1 MTTNLPKIIRVYFQV
16 KVDDLV
22 RAKDF
27 YQETFGFDVAF
38 FEGADIGW
46 AEMQLPGEARLGL
59 NLRRSGEDKPKS
71 WGILTVEVENLEES
85 WEYFKQKG
93 TTPTEIVDNPNY
105 ISFFN
110 IKDSEGNDIQIV
122 SEPRIKD

>member
-1 MTTNLPKIIRVYFQV
+1 MTNNLPKIIRTYFQV
-16 KVDDLV
+16 KVDDLL
-22 RAKDF
+22 RAKEF
-27 YQETFGFDVAF
+27 YQETFGFDVAY
-38 FEGADIGW
+38 FEGANIGW

-59 NLRRSGEDKPKS
+59 NLRRPDENKPKS
-71 WGILTVEVENLEES
+71 WGILTVEVENIEAS

-93 TTPTEIVDNPNY
+93 TTPTEIYDNPNN

-110 IKDSEGNDIQIV
+110 IKDSEGNDVQIV